1 MWYIQI
7 DNNYP
12 VKMNGIGSSSWNNN
26 SKKNENNNV
35 KITKWRYQITMPET
49 LKIFYIFNQY
59 NVIKGSFSVTVQI
72 GTHAPFHL
80 GQLTQSTPSLQSE
93 PNFPIQ
99 SKTKCFVTV
108 ISVGFEQTT

>member
-12 VKMNGIGSSSWNNN
+12 KKMNGIGIHSSPWNN
-26 SKKNENNNV
+26 SKNRNNA
-35 KITKWRYQITMPET
+35 KITKWRYQISTPET

-59 NVIKGSFSVTVQI
+59 NVIKGSFNVTVQI

-80 GQLTQSTPSLQSE
+80 GQLNQSTPSLQSE

-99 SKTKCFVTV
+99 RGTKCFATVTQN
-108 ISVGFEQTT
+108 GP